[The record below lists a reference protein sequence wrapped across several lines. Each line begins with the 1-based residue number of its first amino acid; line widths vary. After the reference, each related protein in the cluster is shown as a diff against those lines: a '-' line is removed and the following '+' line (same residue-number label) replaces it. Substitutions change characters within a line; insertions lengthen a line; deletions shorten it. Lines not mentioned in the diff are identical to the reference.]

1 MGIIMMDKTIIY
13 AGLQM
18 IIYMFNKLTDD
29 YGDGNDN
36 DDCQAKYGD
45 YDESTYQPGLLAN
58 EELLPQRVRF
68 SNSNQK

>member
-13 AGLQM
+13 TGLQM

-45 YDESTYQPGLLAN
+45 YDESTYLLHI
-58 EELLPQRVRF
+58 
-68 SNSNQK
+68 

>member
-29 YGDGNDN
+29 YGDGSDND

-45 YDESTYQPGLLAN
+45 YDESTYLLHI
-58 EELLPQRVRF
+58 
-68 SNSNQK
+68 